1 MNGKNIGFAGL
12 MLMLTALTP
21 LFSQPCDCL
30 TTGNCPVSIQDNG
43 TFQGTLDVTVNGPN
57 DLAACPLTS
66 ICFQITHTWVG
77 DLSVTLT
84 SPGGLNY
91 MVMADV
97 NNNWGGCGTQED
109 NIDVCIFP
117 GGGFPL
123 TNNTEYICNT
133 GPCPSGTC
141 CLTGVWTMPCGGVTD
156 PITNAQ
162 QAPNCDLNDFN
173 LPGQPANGT
182 WTLTVNDICSQD
194 VGTLDNFTLTFAC
207 GTQSC
212 IVCEADGGSLNAPAA
227 SGCFG
232 DPSLNLSLPPQY
244 NGGPPNPGEYAYAYV
259 ITQND
264 IILAVNPTADMTT
277 QPAGMYQ
284 VCGLSYS
291 ITATGQISS
300 LIGMNYSTAVTLLES
315 STAPFCADL
324 SSDCVSV
331 TIGPPIPPT
340 ILDTLL
346 CLGDCI
352 TVGGQEMCSSGMVT
366 LPSYLGCDSV
376 INVIIIPI
384 FVTPT
389 VETITVCQGDCITI
403 NNQTY
408 CPPGPHV
415 LIYQSWQGCD
425 SLVSLTLLEEITA
438 VVINPPNPPPLTC
451 TNQSVTL
458 DGTLSVPATVTYAWA
473 GPGGFNSTLPSVTV
487 SSPGSYTLTITNSN
501 LTPPCTATA
510 SIMVVDSSAGPNL
523 QVNGPPPAI
532 CNGDSLD
539 LATLDIQDLN
549 NTNPTITFHSDT
561 PATPANELPSTLV
574 SPDSTTTYYILG
586 DTGDCSDEIS
596 VTLTVNALPLA
607 GISADSTICLDTTAT
622 VVYTGDTATIA
633 TYSWNF
639 SGGTA
644 TPGTGAGP
652 HTLSWATSGTKI
664 ISIVVQDSN
673 GCSSLP
679 VSDTVQV
686 DAPLNAPVIN
696 CTPSTGSIEFTW
708 NNVANASGYNV
719 TVAIG
724 PQGILTSGTS
734 YLITGL
740 NANEQASIIVEAIAG
755 NACGNVSTQITCTAQ
770 DCATVTVAI
779 GPVPDICL
787 DSTAAPFLLTASAT
801 GGLGGGAFTWS
812 GSPAVNA
819 LTGMFNP
826 ALANA
831 GPNTIIVTYE
841 EGTCLYNAS
850 ATIYV
855 YPQPTAD
862 FTVTSP
868 ICVNAN
874 STINYTGNAGA
885 GGTYTWNFDGG
896 TANPGIGPGP
906 HSVSWAVGGT
916 YTVSLMVDEN
926 NCPSE
931 TATQTVQVDEVMA
944 APQISCNV
952 TTGSVEFIWNNV
964 PGATGYNVTLLNG
977 PAGTQ
982 PTDTT
987 YLVTGLSP
995 GDAVSIEVVAIGT
1008 GACGNS
1014 TAQQTCT
1021 ASDCPPVT
1029 IGITSVGP
1037 LCLTASTAPFDL
1049 MATVNGGTGSGTL
1062 TWSGN
1067 GITDAAAGTFD
1078 PNSAAFGGNTV
1089 TATYTEG
1096 NCIFTETTVVS
1107 VFPTPEASFTEQ
1119 SPVCTGDIS
1128 IITYTGT
1135 ALPGLI
1141 YNWDFGSGTA
1151 SPGTGAGPH
1160 DVSWGSGGLQPIS
1173 LSLESPNGCIS
1184 SPFTAEVQVDEPLT
1198 PPAVG
1203 CNATTSNLSF
1213 TWPDVAGA
1221 TNYDVTVLDG
1231 SAGVLNPNSYL
1242 VNGLVPGDSVTIELT
1257 VSNNGACPPV
1267 TVQQTCYALDCA
1279 DITIQIDSVLPLCLG
1294 IVAPFDLSATVSG
1307 GNNTGTGTWS
1317 GTGIT
1322 NAATGTFAPAVA
1334 GTGPHTLTYTF
1345 VEDGCT
1351 FNASTTIDIN
1361 AEPTATF
1368 VADLNICISDAATV
1382 TYTGTATGSAT
1393 YTWDFDGGTAIPGT
1407 GAGPHSV
1414 TWANGGSHTIALT
1427 VTENGCTSAAFLE
1440 NVNVDEVLAT
1450 PVIDC
1455 SVTSESV
1462 EFSWADIVGATGY
1475 DVAVLSGPAGISPTA
1490 TSYLVT
1496 GLSPGDAITIQVTA
1510 NGNTI
1515 CPVPVAEMT
1524 CSALDCPPVVIDI
1537 TPVAP
1542 ICLNAAAAPVD
1553 LEVTLTGDTGTGT
1566 GSWSGNGIAGP
1577 NTPVFDPVAAGM
1589 GFHTL
1594 TYTYAEGNCVFS
1606 ESITVEV
1613 SPPPVADAGSD
1624 ATLTC
1629 KEGESSVQLGGT
1641 NTSAGG
1647 NIVHLWSAATGAFPG
1662 DSTLLHPNVSLAGTY
1677 TLTVTDT
1684 VAGCVETDDVVVVAS
1699 QDVPVPVLSIKPISC
1714 FGENDG
1720 AIEIISVSGGESPY
1734 LFSLNGSPF
1743 TQTSAY
1749 PFLTPGVYELQVID
1763 INGCENMLTIDLQ
1776 QPQELSVQLIAY
1788 IEGDNIIH
1796 LGDSAQLEALVT
1808 LPEDSL
1814 DLVQWQPDSLVSC
1827 DTCLDPV
1834 ATPVQ
1839 TTTFS
1844 VTVESNGCTDSDQMT
1859 LFVRKDRQIYVPN
1872 AFSPNNDGRNDF
1884 FEIYAGPQVASIKSF
1899 LVFNRWGESV
1909 WKYLDFLPGDPA
1921 GSWNGM
1927 FRNRVMNPAV
1937 FTWFAEIEFVDGSTE
1952 LFEGDVTLVK

>member
-1 MNGKNIGFAGL
+1 MNGKNICLAVL
-12 MLMLTALTP
+12 MLMLTTLTP
-21 LFSQPCDCL
+21 LFSQVCDCL
-30 TTGNCPVSIQDNG
+30 TTGNCPVTIQDNG
-43 TFQGTLDVTVNGPN
+43 TFQGTLDVMVNGAN
-57 DLAACPLTS
+57 DLGACPLTS
-66 ICFQITHTWVG
+66 VCFQITHTWIG

-109 NIDVCIFP
+109 NVDVCILP
-117 GGGFPL
+117 GGGNPL
-123 TNNTEYICNT
+123 TNNTEYLCNS
-133 GPCPSGTC
+133 GPCSSGTC
-141 CLTGVWTMPCGGVTD
+141 CLTGTWTMPCGGVTD

-182 WTLTVNDICSQD
+182 WTLTINDICSQD
-194 VGTLDNFTLTFAC
+194 VGTLDNFSLTFAC

-212 IVCEADGGSLNAPAA
+212 IVCEADGGSLNAPAVQ
-227 SGCFG
+227 GCFG
-232 DPSLNLSLPPQY
+232 NSNLNLSLPPQY
-244 NGGPPNPGEYAYAYV
+244 NGSPPNPGEYGYAYV
-259 ITQND
+259 ITQNG
-264 IILAVNPTADMTT
+264 IIVAVNSSADMST
-277 QPAGMYQ
+277 QPAGIYQ
-284 VCGLSYS
+284 VCGLSYI
-291 ITATGQISS
+291 ITAAGQIGS
-300 LIGMNYSTAVTLLES
+300 LTGMNYSTAVTLLQS
-315 STAPFCADL
+315 ATAPFCGDF

-331 TIGPPIPPT
+331 TIGPPVPPT
-340 ILDTLL
+340 ILVTSL

-352 TVGGQEMCSSGMVT
+352 IVGGQDFCSSGTVT
-366 LPSYLGCDSV
+366 VPSYLGCDSV
-376 INVIIIPI
+376 INVVIIPI
-384 FVTPT
+384 FVPPT

-415 LIYQSWQGCD
+415 LIYQNWQGCD
-425 SLVSLTLLEEITA
+425 SLVSLTMLEEITA
-438 VVINPPNPPPLTC
+438 AIISPSNPPPLTC

-458 DGTLSVPATVTYAWA
+458 NGTLSVPATVTYAWT
-473 GPGGFNSTLPSVTV
+473 GPGSFNSNQPSVTV
-487 SSPGSYTLTITNSN
+487 SSPGNYTLTVTNSN
-501 LTPPCTATA
+501 HTPPCTATA
-510 SIMVVDSSAGPNL
+510 SIMVADSSAGPNL
-523 QVNGPPPAI
+523 HLNGPPPAI
-532 CNGDSLD
+532 CFGDSID

-549 NTNPTITFHSDT
+549 NTNPTITFHSGT

-574 SPDSTTTYYILG
+574 SPDSTTTYYVFG

-596 VTLTVNALPLA
+596 VTLTVIALPLA

-622 VVYTGDTATIA
+622 VVYTGDTTAIA

-644 TPGTGAGP
+644 APGTGPGP
-652 HTLSWATSGTKI
+652 HTLSFATSGTKVI
-664 ISIVVQDSN
+664 TLVVQNSSS
-673 GCSSLP
+673 CSSLP
-679 VSDTVQV
+679 VTDTVLV
-686 DAPLNAPVIN
+686 NAPLIAPVIN

-724 PQGILTSGTS
+724 PPGMLTSDTS
-734 YLITGL
+734 YLITSL
-740 NANEQASIIVEAIAG
+740 SANEQASIVVEAIAA
-755 NACGNVSTQITCTAQ
+755 NACGNVSTQITCTAE
-770 DCATVTVAI
+770 DCALASVTIDPVA
-779 GPVPDICL
+779 DICL
-787 DSTAAPFLLTASAT
+787 DSTAAPFLLSATTT
-801 GGLGGGAFTWS
+801 GGLSGGTYTWS

-841 EGTCLYNAS
+841 EGTCQYNAFS
-850 ATIYV
+850 TIYV
-855 YPQPTAD
+855 YPQPTAN

-868 ICVNAN
+868 ICINGN
-874 STINYTGNAGA
+874 STVNYAGNAGA
-885 GGTYTWNFDGG
+885 GASYTWDFDGG
-896 TANPGIGPGP
+896 TANPGTGPGP
-906 HSVSWAVGGT
+906 HSVSWASGGA
-916 YTVSLMVDEN
+916 YTLSLMVDEN

-952 TTGSVEFIWNNV
+952 TTSSVEFIWNNV
-964 PGATGYNVTLLNG
+964 PGAASYIVTLLSG
-977 PAGTQ
+977 AAGSQ

-987 YLVTGLSP
+987 YLVTGLNP
-995 GDAVSIEVVAIGT
+995 GDAVTIQVVATGN

-1029 IGITSVGP
+1029 ISIIPVGP
-1037 LCLTASTAPFDL
+1037 ICLTTSTAPFDL
-1049 MATVNGGTGSGTL
+1049 IATVNGGAGGGTLVWSGT
-1062 TWSGN
+1062 
-1067 GITDAAAGTFD
+1067 GITNATAGTFD

-1096 NCIFTETTVVS
+1096 NCTFTKTTVVS
-1107 VFPTPEASFTEQ
+1107 VFPTPQASFIVQ

-1128 IITYTGT
+1128 TITYTGT
-1135 ALPGLI
+1135 ASPGLI

-1151 SPGTGAGPH
+1151 SPGTGIGPH
-1160 DVSWGSGGLQPIS
+1160 NVSWSSSGLQPIS
-1173 LSLESPNGCIS
+1173 LTLESPNGCIS
-1184 SPFTAEVQVDEPLT
+1184 TPFAGEVQVDEPLT

-1203 CNATTSNLSF
+1203 CSSTTSSLSF
-1213 TWPDVAGA
+1213 TWPNVAGA
-1221 TNYDVTVLDG
+1221 TNYDVVVLDG
-1231 SAGVLNPNSYL
+1231 PAGVLNSNSYL
-1242 VNGLVPGDSVTIELT
+1242 VSGLLPGDSVTIELT

-1267 TVQQTCYALDCA
+1267 SVQQTCYALDCA

-1294 IVAPFDLSATVSG
+1294 IVAPFNLTATVSG
-1307 GNNTGTGTWS
+1307 GNNTGTGTWT

-1322 NAATGTFAPAVA
+1322 NAATGTFAPAMA
-1334 GTGPHTLTYTF
+1334 GTGTHTVTYTF

-1351 FNASTTIDIN
+1351 FSASATIVIYT
-1361 AEPTATF
+1361 EPTATF
-1368 VADLNICISDAATV
+1368 VADQNICITDAATV
-1382 TYTGTATGSAT
+1382 TYTGTATSNANF
-1393 YTWDFDGGTAIPGT
+1393 TWDFDGGAAIPGT

-1414 TWANGGSHTIALT
+1414 TWASSGTHTVALT
-1427 VTENGCTSAAFLE
+1427 VEENGCTSAAFLE
-1440 NVNVDEVLAT
+1440 NVQVDDVLEI
-1450 PVIDC
+1450 PVIAC
-1455 SVTSESV
+1455 SVTSQSV

-1475 DVAVLSGPAGISPTA
+1475 DVTVLSGPAGISPTA

-1496 GLSPGDAITIQVTA
+1496 GLNPGDAITIQVTA
-1510 NGNTI
+1510 NGNTV
-1515 CPVPVAEMT
+1515 CPAPMAEMT
-1524 CSALDCPPVVIDI
+1524 CSALDCPPVVIAI
-1537 TPVAP
+1537 TPVSP
-1542 ICLNAAAAPVD
+1542 ICLNASATPAN
-1553 LEVTLTGDTGTGT
+1553 LEVTLTGGTGTGT
-1566 GSWSGNGIAGP
+1566 GSWSGTGIADP
-1577 NTPVFDPVAAGM
+1577 NTPIFNPVTAGV
-1589 GFHTL
+1589 GSHTL

-1613 SPPPVADAGSD
+1613 SPPPVADAGPN

-1641 NTSAGG
+1641 NTSTGG
-1647 NIVHLWSAATGAFPG
+1647 NTVHIWSAATGAFPG
-1662 DSTLLHPNVSLAGTY
+1662 DSTLLHPTVSLAGTY

-1684 VAGCVETDDVVVVAS
+1684 LAGCAKSDEVVVVAS
-1699 QDVPVPVLSIKPISC
+1699 QDVPVPHISIKPISC
-1714 FGENDG
+1714 FGKNDG
-1720 AIEIISVSGGESPY
+1720 TIDITSVSGGEPPY

-1743 TQTSAY
+1743 TQTNAY
-1749 PFLTPGVYELQVID
+1749 PFLAPGVYQLQVID
-1763 INGCENMLTIDLQ
+1763 VNGCENMLTIDIQ

-1788 IEGDNIIH
+1788 LEGSNIIH

-1814 DLVQWQPDSLVSC
+1814 DLVQWQPDSLLSC
-1827 DTCLDPV
+1827 DTCLNPV
-1834 ATPVQ
+1834 AYPVQ

-1872 AFSPNNDGRNDF
+1872 AFSPNNDGVNDF
-1884 FEIYAGPQVASIKSF
+1884 FEIYAGPQVANIHSF

-1909 WKYLDFLPGDPA
+1909 WEFLDFLPGDPA
-1921 GSWNGM
+1921 GRWDGM
-1927 FRNRVMNPAV
+1927 FRNNALNPAV

-1952 LFEGDVTLVK
+1952 IFEGDVTLMK